1 MGGFSFAMERVL
13 LFLVVVLP
21 SVFAEQLSAK
31 ECEGLGFTGL
41 AYAPTATPSPKLI
54 ADCRKCCT
62 EDSDDS
68 MSKVVFSGAV
78 LEVCM
83 RKLPNYPEL
92 LTFIEEEKDQFPN
105 VKVQYV
111 YSSPRSSVDN
121 WKREHIRQFLREK
134 VKGSVGGQT
143 DYSSSTLIVDRTHSI
158 MALGAF
164 DSASLE
170 IHSYLCVSDIRLEC
184 V

>member
-1 MGGFSFAMERVL
+1 MAGFSFAMERVL
-13 LFLVVVLP
+13 LFLVVFLP

-31 ECEGLGFTGL
+31 ECESLGFTGL
-41 AYAPTATPSPKLI
+41 ALCSDCNAFAEYVKNDELI

-83 RKLPNYPEL
+83 RKLSNYPEL
-92 LTFIEEEKDQFPN
+92 LTFIEEEKDEFPN

-111 YSSPRSSVDN
+111 YSSPPKLVMLDDDGNRKETIRVDN

-134 VKGSVGGQT
+134 VKAGRRA
-143 DYSSSTLIVDRTHSI
+143 D
-158 MALGAF
+158 
-164 DSASLE
+164 
-170 IHSYLCVSDIRLEC
+170 
-184 V
+184 